1 MYLRKKSKQRSEVSL
16 DEPLKSDS
24 DGNELHLED
33 VIGTDN
39 VRAIN
44 ELANYRDDYDTHS
57 VSYWKKAYDSME
69 LSDDEKYQQMMA
81 VYNLL
86 EDMKDYI
93 TGAKRL
99 NREKMLDMID
109 EMQNQLENY

>member
-1 MYLRKKSKQRSEVSL
+1 MKKVRMSNGEFATCL
-16 DEPLKSDS
+16 EDF
-24 DGNELHLED
+24 ED

-57 VSYWKKAYDSME
+57 VSYWKKAFDSME
-69 LSDDEKYQQMMA
+69 LSDDEKYQQMIA
-81 VYNLL
+81 VYNMLD
-86 EDMKDYI
+86 DMKDYI
-93 TGAKRL
+93 TGAKRM

>member
-1 MYLRKKSKQRSEVSL
+1 
-16 DEPLKSDS
+16 
-24 DGNELHLED
+24 
-33 VIGTDN
+33 
-39 VRAIN
+39 
-44 ELANYRDDYDTHS
+44 
-57 VSYWKKAYDSME
+57 ME

-86 EDMKDYI
+86 DDMKDYI